1 MNLEPKIAAES
12 AESPG
17 GLFSLALLS
26 LLAGAAVG
34 LVGAVFR
41 LSLDHADRWR
51 NVLIER
57 MHADSFVGLFF
68 VIAICAAATG
78 VAAWLVRRYSPQ
90 ASGSGIPQVEA
101 VLSGALPQAQYRL
114 IPVKALYRLIPVK
127 FVGGVLAIGSG
138 LALGREGPSVQM
150 GASTAHLVGKLF
162 RRHENDCKCF
172 WLPAR
177 GLVLRRHL
185 ILLSPAR
192 FSCWRNC
199 VRRFD
204 TRITIV
210 TLGASA
216 GAIAVARVFLGRCA
230 GLPCRHDTLP
240 KLWDGTRSSCAG
252 SCRRVFR
259 GRLQPRNPRY
269 SHGCGPAPSIAGRT
283 ACRAD
288 RSGGGTDSV
297 VCPRHGGW
305 WGCDHAENTLRR
317 GDRCH
322 VVGSF
327 FASLR
332 TRAVIVCSGNPRRIV
347 RAYFGTRF
355 PERTSLREYLLSM
368 VPCGCGKS
376 NHARNCRHG
385 GIFYCGGSSPGYRHH
400 LGHRDDSK
408 LHFAFADAQRVLR
421 GDADTESAG

>member
-1 MNLEPKIAAES
+1 M
-12 AESPG
+12 
-17 GLFSLALLS
+17 
-26 LLAGAAVG
+26 
-34 LVGAVFR
+34 
-41 LSLDHADRWR
+41 
-51 NVLIER
+51 
-57 MHADSFVGLFF
+57 
-68 VIAICAAATG
+68 
-78 VAAWLVRRYSPQ
+78 
-90 ASGSGIPQVEA
+90 
-101 VLSGALPQAQYRL
+101 
-114 IPVKALYRLIPVK
+114 
-127 FVGGVLAIGSG
+127 
-138 LALGREGPSVQM
+138 
-150 GASTAHLVGKLF
+150 
-162 RRHENDCKCF
+162 
-172 WLPAR
+172 
-177 GLVLRRHL
+177 
-185 ILLSPAR
+185 
-192 FSCWRNC
+192 
-199 VRRFD
+199 RRFD

-216 GAIAVARVFLGRCA
+216 GAIAVARVFLGDAPDFHVERIPYPSFGTVPGSSRA
-230 GLPCRHDTLP
+230 GFYH
-240 KLWDGTRSSCAG
+240 
-252 SCRRVFR
+252 RVFR
-259 GRLQPRNPRY
+259 GCLQPRNPRY
-269 SHGCGPAPSIAGRT
+269 SHGCGPVPSITGRT
-283 ACRAD
+283 TCRAD

-305 WGCDHAENTLRR
+305 WGCDHAENTLWR

-385 GIFYCGGSSPGYRHH
+385 GILYCGGSSPGYRHH

-408 LHFAFADAQRVLR
+408 LHFAFAHAQRVLR